1 MAQDQAVLDILPTLI
16 DKDLFNDVNPSLDL
30 FDLDYFEA
38 RIEALKSA
46 FPEDFIQHCL
56 ALKANPIR
64 GVVQFAKEKGL
75 GAEAAS
81 ISETLHALSLGIEP
95 QKVIFDSPCK
105 TKVLHTYRV
114 WKQVLEKKQGVQAS
128 SR

>member
-16 DKDLFNDVNPSLDL
+16 DKNLFNDVNPSLDL

-81 ISETLHALSLGIEP
+81 ICETLHALSLGIEP

-105 TKVLHTYRV
+105 TKVITNLP
-114 WKQVLEKKQGVQAS
+114 
-128 SR
+128 